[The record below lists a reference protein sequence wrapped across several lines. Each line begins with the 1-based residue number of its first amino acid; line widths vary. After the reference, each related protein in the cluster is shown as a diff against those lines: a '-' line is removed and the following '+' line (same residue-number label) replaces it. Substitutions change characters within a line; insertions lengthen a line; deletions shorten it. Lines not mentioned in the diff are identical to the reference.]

1 MRELW
6 TLFSVFFRI
15 GLFTVG
21 GGGYAMLPMLRREI
35 VERYG
40 WLTDADLLNIY
51 AIGQSTPGVIAVN
64 TATFVGYRRRG
75 ICGSLAA
82 TAGIVTPSL
91 LIISLISIFF
101 AEFREIELV
110 ARAFAGIRIAIT
122 VLLIYIV
129 AGMFKKAAP
138 DIFSL
143 LVLLLSFFLV
153 AAGVVPVVWAILG
166 GGVAGMLYYPLRDR
180 TRAARATSETGE
192 SATAESSANKPEDG
206 A

>member
-40 WLTDADLLNIY
+40 WLSDPDLLNIY

-82 TAGIVTPSL
+82 TAGIVVPSL
-91 LIISLISIFF
+91 LVISLISVFF

-143 LVLLLSFFLV
+143 LVLLLAFFLV
-153 AAGVVPVVWAILG
+153 AAGIVPVVWAILG

-192 SATAESSANKPEDG
+192 SATAEASADKPEDG

>member
-110 ARAFAGIRIAIT
+110 ARAFAGIRIA
-122 VLLIYIV
+122 VAVMLIYIV
-129 AGMFKKAAP
+129 AGLFKKAAP

-143 LVLLLSFFLV
+143 LVLLLAFLLV
-153 AAGVVPVVWAILG
+153 AAGILPVVWTILG
-166 GGVAGMLYYPLRDR
+166 GGVAGMLYYPLREQM
-180 TRAARATSETGE
+180 RAAKLRDTD
-192 SATAESSANKPEDG
+192 SAAGKSSDKPEDG